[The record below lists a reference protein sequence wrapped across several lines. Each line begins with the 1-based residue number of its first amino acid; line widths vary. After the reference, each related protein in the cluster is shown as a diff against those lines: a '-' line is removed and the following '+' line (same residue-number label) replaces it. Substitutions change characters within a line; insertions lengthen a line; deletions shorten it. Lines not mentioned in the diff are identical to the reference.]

1 MNNIYLTGFMS
12 SGKTTVSMLLSET
25 LNKPL
30 YDTDDLII
38 NKTNLTI
45 NDIFLK
51 FGEEYFR
58 ELETEI
64 LEEVSKK
71 ENAIISTG
79 GGIILRDRNR
89 QIMHETGKII
99 YLNAKFSVIEE
110 RLENARKS
118 RPLLMEE
125 TEKIRKR
132 FDDRQPLYKDCDFE
146 IKITKD
152 MTPKKI
158 TDIIISYLEDIK

>member
-12 SGKTTVSMLLSET
+12 SGKTTVSKLLSET

-30 YDTDDLII
+30 YDTDNLII

-99 YLNAKFSVIEE
+99 YLNAEFSVIEE
-110 RLENARKS
+110 RLENSRKS

-158 TDIIISYLEDIK
+158 ADIIISYLEDIK

>member
-12 SGKTTVSMLLSET
+12 SGKTTVSKLLSET

-45 NDIFLK
+45 NDIFLE

-64 LEEVSKK
+64 LEDVSKK

-79 GGIILRDRNR
+79 GGIILRDKNR
-89 QIMHETGKII
+89 KIMHETGKII
-99 YLNAKFSVIEE
+99 YLNAEFSVIEE

-146 IKITKD
+146 IKIKKD
-152 MTPKKI
+152 MTPEKI
-158 TDIIISYLEDIK
+158 ADIIISYLEDIK

>member
-45 NDIFLK
+45 NDIFVK

-58 ELETEI
+58 GLETEI

-71 ENAIISTG
+71 EVDDKNYARSEQELKL
-79 GGIILRDRNR
+79 LR
-89 QIMHETGKII
+89 
-99 YLNAKFSVIEE
+99 
-110 RLENARKS
+110 
-118 RPLLMEE
+118 
-125 TEKIRKR
+125 
-132 FDDRQPLYKDCDFE
+132 
-146 IKITKD
+146 
-152 MTPKKI
+152 KKI
-158 TDIIISYLEDIK
+158 SNKKYYSK